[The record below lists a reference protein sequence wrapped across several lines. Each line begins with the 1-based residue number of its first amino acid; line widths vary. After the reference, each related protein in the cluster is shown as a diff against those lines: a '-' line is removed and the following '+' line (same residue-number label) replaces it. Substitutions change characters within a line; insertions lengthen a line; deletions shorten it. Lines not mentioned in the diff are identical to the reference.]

1 MEVRGSEILSHK
13 RQNPPATAREISVAL
28 GVPVSTVRT
37 VMRSS
42 AGKVLAEELATDS
55 LQLLADVR
63 RKALNRVSELL
74 SGKPGSLT
82 VKDEIA
88 LLRLVLKPVLN
99 AGEQSQELPKLI
111 FETTITPRGTIQR
124 TELTSDL
131 VPAETTCDF

>member
-1 MEVRGSEILSHK
+1 V
-13 RQNPPATAREISVAL
+13 REISVAL

-42 AGKVLAEELATDS
+42 AGKILSEELARD
-55 LQLLADVR
+55 LIQLLEDVR

-74 SGKPGSLT
+74 SGEAGSLPI
-82 VKDEIA
+82 KDEMA

-124 TELTSDL
+124 KELQGDSDA
-131 VPAETTCDF
+131 PEIACDF